1 MSEKKSRRVFIGIK
15 ASSVVQEK
23 ISDWRKSF
31 KTLPVRW
38 IGKEDLH
45 ITLIPPW
52 LEKDIESVSEK
63 LNYLCQKI
71 RPFNIE
77 INKIT
82 YAPTDKKPSLIWAE
96 IVPSPELNR
105 LKKGL
110 EDVLG
115 KDKSS
120 PFPVFRPHITI
131 ARFENKNF
139 KYFPVRKLDER
150 VSWKKIVE
158 KITIFE
164 SPALGGSGYK
174 IICEIPLLD
183 EPREKLFS

>member
-1 MSEKKSRRVFIGIK
+1 MNDKKSRRIFIGIK
-15 ASSVVQEK
+15 INSDIQEK

-38 IGKEDLH
+38 IRKEDLH
-45 ITLIPPW
+45 ITLVPPW
-52 LEKDIESVSEK
+52 IEKDIERVKEK
-63 LNYLCQKI
+63 LRNFGGKLA
-71 RPFNIE
+71 RFRIE
-77 INKIT
+77 TNKIT

-105 LKKGL
+105 LKKGI

-115 KDKSS
+115 RDKSS
-120 PFPVFRPHITI
+120 PFPVFRPHMTI

-139 KYFPVRKLDER
+139 KYFPVRKLDEK

-158 KITIFE
+158 KITVFE

-174 IICEIPLLD
+174 IIRGIPLSN
-183 EPREKLFS
+183 KL